1 MKTVAEKLSAV
12 REEMKKACARCGR
25 NVSEVTLVAVT
36 KTVSPDLIRQAMDC
50 GASVLGE
57 NRVQELCEKYPL
69 LEGATWHLIGH
80 LQTNKVKQAV
90 GKAALIHSVDSL
102 HLAQEI
108 DRAAKKA
115 GIVQQ
120 ILLELNISGEESK
133 YGLTIDEIPSII
145 KCIDSF
151 ENVAFKGFMT
161 MAPFGAS
168 EEELHKIFGQAR
180 AVFEEYK
187 TRGAEILSM
196 GMSGDFPIAIE
207 EGATHIRV
215 GSAIFK

>member
-50 GASVLGE
+50 GAYVLGE

-69 LEGATWHLIGH
+69 IEGATWHLIGH

-145 KCIDSF
+145 KGIDSL

>member
-145 KCIDSF
+145 KGIDSL

-161 MAPFGAS
+161 MAPLGAS

>member
-50 GASVLGE
+50 GAYVLGE

-69 LEGATWHLIGH
+69 IEGATWHLIGH

-108 DRAAKKA
+108 DKAAKKA

-145 KCIDSF
+145 KGIDSL

-161 MAPFGAS
+161 MAPLGAS

>member
-25 NVSEVTLVAVT
+25 DVSEVTLVAVT

-50 GASVLGE
+50 GAAVLGE

-69 LEGATWHLIGH
+69 LDGATWHLIGH

-108 DRAAKKA
+108 DKAAKKA

-145 KCIDSF
+145 KGIDSL

>member
-145 KCIDSF
+145 KGIDSL

>member
-25 NVSEVTLVAVT
+25 DVSEVTLVAVT

-50 GASVLGE
+50 GATVLGE

-69 LEGATWHLIGH
+69 LGGATWHLIGH

-108 DRAAKKA
+108 DKAAKKA

-145 KCIDSF
+145 KGIDSL